1 MIEKQKQ
8 NNQKQLKFRTFIKM
22 VNISFCSPG
31 KELLTFYLKGIEAI
45 IGKTQKQT
53 DLVFNMMSIQID
65 NQSEMDPVYP
75 VLLKPTD
82 LRAVIEQPDAARAL
96 EEEQVIVPEDV
107 FQLKVSMRHD
117 FPNVIYFSQIAFL
130 MQRLDIKMELAH
142 LMLLYQFFRK
152 TSKIFNKNLVT
163 QHKIFQN
170 FTEIPPAFADT
181 SQEQISQQRQ
191 PNNSNDS
198 NLPEAQPLNNEY
210 DDEEDKFIHLE
221 RQDVDLNQAEREQ
234 SAFDEQFI
242 DTTTQR

>member
-1 MIEKQKQ
+1 
-8 NNQKQLKFRTFIKM
+8 M

-82 LRAVIEQPDAARAL
+82 LRAVIEQPDAIQ
-96 EEEQVIVPEDV
+96 EEQVIVPEDV

-170 FTEIPPAFADT
+170 FMEIPAALADT
-181 SQEQISQQRQ
+181 SQEQISQQQ
-191 PNNSNDS
+191 QHQSNNANDS
-198 NLPEAQPLNNEY
+198 ALPEAQPFNNEY
-210 DDEEDKFIHLE
+210 DDEEEKFIHLE
-221 RQDVDLNQAEREQ
+221 RHDVDLNQGDREK
-234 SAFDEQFI
+234 SAFDE
-242 DTTTQR
+242 